1 MIRVRLAVCIL
12 ELHIPEASS
21 LKRKRQVVR
30 SLVKRLRN
38 HFNVS
43 AAETGCQNLWQR
55 SELAVA
61 AVCQNSGSADRLM
74 EQLLSFIERE
84 NRVNIISSKMD
95 MY

>member
-21 LKRKRQVVR
+21 LKRKRQVIQ
-30 SLVKRLRN
+30 SLIKRLRN
-38 HFNVS
+38 SFNVS
-43 AAETGCQNLWQR
+43 VAEIGCQDLWQR

-61 AVCQNSGSADRLM
+61 AVCQNSSRADRLM
-74 EQLLSFIERE
+74 EQLHSFVERE